1 MIEID
6 KKDLLYK
13 TLHNLGVD
21 EQEIDNQYMIFAS
34 EGIITTKDFNNHL
47 QARLGM
53 DYVGEFDESQLEEVV
68 DYYKDLKINVHTPK
82 SKVLALLK
90 QYKQSGDE
98 SLRTDI
104 INSQLKEV
112 LLIACGY
119 KVSHNDISLSDL
131 VQVCNLGLMTAV
143 EKFNADTKLTFE
155 TYLNYW
161 ILDAINKEF
170 TIGEQNN
177 G

>member
-1 MIEID
+1 MIQID
-6 KKDLLYK
+6 KTDLLYK
-13 TLHNLGVD
+13 TLQNLGVD
-21 EQEIDNQYMIFAS
+21 EQEIDNQYMSFAS
-34 EGIITTKDFNNHL
+34 DGIINIKDFNNNL
-47 QARLGM
+47 QAKLGM
-53 DYVGEFDESQLEEVV
+53 DYVGEFDDRELEEVV
-68 DYYKDLKINVHTPK
+68 DYYKDLKQNVHTPK

-90 QYKQSGDE
+90 QYKQSGE
-98 SLRTDI
+98 EGLRIDI

-112 LLIACGY
+112 LLIACAY
-119 KVSHNDISLSDL
+119 KVCHRDINLSDL

-143 EKFNADTKLTFE
+143 EKYKTDTKLGFE

-161 ILDAINKEF
+161 IWDTINKEF